1 LNCDGAVSSAGRALG
16 YFGLVPEPAA
26 VRITFTVDLHDSP
39 LTVVPVVPVVP
50 PFISL
55 RRS

>member
-1 LNCDGAVSSAGRALG
+1 LNCDGAVASAGRALG